1 MAEDFETIRAA
12 LKEKVIASVTKDK
25 IPTVD
30 PEDLKSLWNLETE
43 LEEITAPYKVEGQ
56 CSLFPLNTFG
66 QVFKPGTDMESVY
79 FRKAQLFF
87 AIKFAEHGKID
98 FPYIHNGKPDDVV
111 FKAFATVPMKGFHKG
126 MGQFPYDM
134 EELIRIIQN
143 EPQGYTCNA
152 FTIPEDV
159 KADLRL
165 SLKPTLEQI

>member
-1 MAEDFETIRAA
+1 MAEDFATIRAA
-12 LKEKVIASVTKDK
+12 LEAKIIASVTREQ
-25 IPTVD
+25 IPCVD
-30 PEDLKSLWNLETE
+30 PGDIKSAWNLETE

-56 CSLFPLNTFG
+56 CLLFSQDMFG
-66 QVFKPGTDMESVY
+66 PVFKPGADLESIG

-98 FPYIHNGKPDDVV
+98 FPYIRNGKPDDAV
-111 FKAFATVPMKGFHKG
+111 FKAFATVPMTGFHKG
-126 MGQFPYDM
+126 MGEFPFEM

-143 EPQGYTCNA
+143 EPEGYVCNA

-165 SLKPTLEQI
+165 SLAGSSQS